1 MTDENTVT
9 QGCNSLATELSA
21 RLGTLLDS
29 CPAST
34 NTTLLSEMLP
44 QQSTTTLS
52 LLTQATSATIPTP
65 SVPSYIRDGFN
76 SLMAA
81 NNGTESS
88 RLEWTDPTTGIN
100 AQHGLYCLSSPV
112 TAPVVPTL
120 ILATQE
126 GSNLPCYAVDL
137 NPISATSSTALT
149 LWQAP
154 AQSSNW
160 MDSIPSLS
168 NVTEF
173 LSGCWQGCS
182 STLTHHYQALPP
194 ASSFL
199 PDKESLTASLPS
211 KETLLTLLAAAA
223 PSQET
228 VIATGVIATA
238 TLAAATT
245 VYWGVNKLQKIHAEE
260 KQAIAFA
267 AANPDTEEGKAYYL
281 NNPRRSDRL
290 QK

>member
-21 RLGTLLDS
+21 RLGTILDT

-44 QQSTTTLS
+44 QQSFTTLS
-52 LLTQATSATIPTP
+52 PLTQATSTTIPTP
-65 SVPSYIRDGFN
+65 SVPSYIMDGFN
-76 SLMAA
+76 SLMAT
-81 NNGTESS
+81 NNGTLSS
-88 RLEWTDPTTGIN
+88 RLEWTDPATGTS
-100 AQHGLYCLSSPV
+100 AQHGLYCLSSSV
-112 TAPVVPTL
+112 TAPMAPTL

-126 GSNLPCYAVDL
+126 GSNLPCYAIDL

-154 AQSSNW
+154 TESSSW

-168 NVTEF
+168 NVSEF
-173 LSGCWQGCS
+173 LTGCWQGCS
-182 STLTHHYQALPP
+182 RTLAHQYQALPP
-194 ASSFL
+194 VSSLL
-199 PDKESLTASLPS
+199 PTCETMTANLPS
-211 KETLLTLLAAAA
+211 KEDLLTFLSSAA

-228 VIATGVIATA
+228 VIATSVIATA

-245 VYWGVNKLQKIHAEE
+245 VYWGICKLQKIQAEE
-260 KQAIAFA
+260 RQAIAFA
-267 AANPDTEEGKAYYL
+267 AANPETEEGKTYYL
-281 NNPRRSDRL
+281 QNPRRSARL